1 MSQVSLRLTDGPR
14 ASDVPRDYTLCR
26 QQREQP
32 DNSHQQQMLQQRDQ
46 QQYRQEEQQR
56 YAAGQPPPP
65 PPPASVQNTFVF
77 TEKDPPG
84 YVDRGAIMFGGGGGQ
99 GRSYLYEQAKRETA
113 SRARRGRWEPYARR
127 TIPSMLATCGASQLD
142 V

>member
-32 DNSHQQQMLQQRDQ
+32 ENSHQQQMLQQRDQ

-56 YAAGQPPPP
+56 YAAGQPPP